1 MHLLYITAFFYFCII
16 NLLSM
21 KTKLSVAAILFIIIL
36 SGCKKP
42 GVNFAI
48 NHQANFHVESASP
61 LNLPFEAGTPD
72 ITTNSSQQFESNNT
86 AANLIKEIKLENL
99 KLTITNPSSKTFSF
113 LKSIHIYISTNSSDE
128 IELASLDNIS
138 STAQTISLNCTTQN
152 LDKYVK
158 ANSYKLRTS
167 VVTKETLTQ
176 AVDFRSDIKF
186 RVKASVL

>member
-1 MHLLYITAFFYFCII
+1 
-16 NLLSM
+16 M
-21 KTKLSVAAILFIIIL
+21 KTKLFLTVFLFSLVL
-36 SGCKKP
+36 SGCKKL

-48 NHQANFHVESASP
+48 NHQANFRVEAASP
-61 LNLPFEAGTPD
+61 LNLPFEAVTPD
-72 ITTNSSQQFESNNT
+72 VTTNSSQQFENNNT
-86 AANLIKEIKLENL
+86 AANLVKEIKLEEL
-99 KLTITNPSSKTFSF
+99 KLTVTNPSSKTFSF

-128 IELASLDNIS
+128 IELASLENIA

-158 ANSYKLRTS
+158 ASSYKLRTS

>member
-1 MHLLYITAFFYFCII
+1 
-16 NLLSM
+16 M
-21 KTKLSVAAILFIIIL
+21 KTKLSIAAILFVVIL
-36 SGCKKP
+36 SGCKKF

-48 NHQANFHVESASP
+48 NHQANFRVEVASP
-61 LNLPFEAGTPD
+61 LNLPFEVATPD
-72 ITTNSSQQFESNNT
+72 VTTNSSQQFENNNT
-86 AANLIKEIKLENL
+86 AANLIKEIKLEEL

-128 IELASLDNIS
+128 IELASLENIS

-158 ANSYKLRTS
+158 ASSYKLRTS